1 MSRAKVQFAM
11 QDDETFRQGVKDCL
25 PTVLGYLSIGIAAG
39 VIAKT
44 AGFSIIEIA
53 FMSTLIYAGSAQ
65 FILAGM
71 YAAGASASAIIF
83 TVFFVNLRHLLMS
96 AALAPYF
103 LQVPFLRNIV
113 IGSQI
118 TDETFGVAVQHGVK
132 KGYIGESW
140 MFGLNVTAYMNWII
154 ATIIGGLFGEWI
166 PDPHTYG
173 MDYAL
178 PAMFIG
184 LFVLQFISS
193 KPKRM
198 IHLSVAVAAIMIA
211 YSAHFFM
218 PASIAVIIATLTAAT
233 IGVMIEKWKLD

>member
-1 MSRAKVQFAM
+1 MVNKAQAHMTLQS
-11 QDDETFRQGVKDCL
+11 DDSFQQGVKDCL
-25 PTVLGYLSIGIAAG
+25 PTVFGYLSIGIAAG

-53 FMSTLIYAGSAQ
+53 FMSTLMYAGSAQ

-71 YAAGASASAIIF
+71 YAAGAPASAIIF

-103 LQVPFLRNIV
+103 TKIPLFKNLI

-118 TDETFGVAVQHGVK
+118 TDETFGVAVQQAAQ
-132 KGYIGESW
+132 KGYLGEKW
-140 MFGLNVTAYMNWII
+140 MMGLNVTAYLNWIL
-154 ATIIGGLFGEWI
+154 ATVIGGLFGEWI

-184 LFVLQFISS
+184 LFVLQLISS
-193 KPKRM
+193 KPKLA
-198 IHLSVAVAAIMIA
+198 IHLSVAIVAIIIA
-211 YSAHFFM
+211 YVSHLFM
-218 PASIAVIIATLTAAT
+218 PDSIAVIIATLLAAT
-233 IGVMIEKWKLD
+233 IGVLIEKWK

>member
-1 MSRAKVQFAM
+1 MIEMSKAEAHVALQS
-11 QDDETFRQGVKDCL
+11 DDTFQQGVKDCL
-25 PTVLGYLSIGIAAG
+25 PTVFGYLSIGIAPG

-71 YAAGASASAIIF
+71 YATGAPASAIILLC
-83 TVFFVNLRHLLMS
+83 FVNLRHLLMS
-96 AALAPYF
+96 VASRRTFTKLPLLKTSLLVRK
-103 LQVPFLRNIV
+103 LQMKRSA
-113 IGSQI
+113 SQCKDA
-118 TDETFGVAVQHGVK
+118 TQ
-132 KGYIGESW
+132 KGYLGERW
-140 MFGLNVTAYMNWII
+140 MIGLNVTAYLNWIL

-184 LFVLQFISS
+184 LFVLQLISS
-193 KPKRM
+193 KPKLA
-198 IHLSVAVAAIMIA
+198 IHLSVAIVAIIIA
-211 YSAHFFM
+211 YVSHLFM
-218 PASIAVIIATLTAAT
+218 PDSIAVIIATLLARRL
-233 IGVMIEKWKLD
+233 EW